1 MCQLAKF
8 WCQKYILSQL
18 NIFWLVTPW
27 LRTWHIGAWG
37 AVRGSQGKLITPGSF
52 DLQKMI
58 PSLVRKLLLY
68 SEQYL
73 IICFLFNGRW
83 WIVGRV
89 RFLRIN
95 ISCLTSSLWRS
106 AQKEALKALEDSWK
120 VLDGPMYAVEGLGR
134 SLETKIPHHIS
145 IAFSHLS
152 LNPHLHYVWF
162 HKKTKSDKWWR
173 GGVSW
178 YPQKWWRNFLTA
190 TKRMNP
196 YSAEWI
202 KIYVVFC
209 VSKALISM
217 IYYMHSHPPRQG
229 VQYKLITSAW
239 LLGCY

>member
-1 MCQLAKF
+1 MDIECDIKSTSCANISHSPNSLSKPVSDLFQIFPFKIRCLKMCQLAKF

-73 IICFLFNGRW
+73 TICFLFNGRW

-134 SLETKIPHHIS
+134 SLETNIPYKHSFQPPI
-145 IAFSHLS
+145 IEPS
-152 LNPHLHYVWF
+152 LALCLV
-162 HKKTKSDKWWR
+162 
-173 GGVSW
+173 
-178 YPQKWWRNFLTA
+178 PQKN
-190 TKRMNP
+190 
-196 YSAEWI
+196 
-202 KIYVVFC
+202 
-209 VSKALISM
+209 
-217 IYYMHSHPPRQG
+217 
-229 VQYKLITSAW
+229 
-239 LLGCY
+239 

>member
-1 MCQLAKF
+1 MPKIYTQSTQYFLAGDTLVEDMTYWGLGGCEGLTGKINHAWLF
-8 WCQKYILSQL
+8 GFAEDDSFFGQKAFALFRT
-18 NIFWLVTPW
+18 IF
-27 LRTWHIGAWG
+27 
-37 AVRGSQGKLITPGSF
+37 
-52 DLQKMI
+52 DN
-58 PSLVRKLLLY
+58 
-68 SEQYL
+68 
-73 IICFLFNGRW
+73 FNGRW

-162 HKKTKSDKWWR
+162 HKKTKSDKWW
-173 GGVSW
+173 GVSW